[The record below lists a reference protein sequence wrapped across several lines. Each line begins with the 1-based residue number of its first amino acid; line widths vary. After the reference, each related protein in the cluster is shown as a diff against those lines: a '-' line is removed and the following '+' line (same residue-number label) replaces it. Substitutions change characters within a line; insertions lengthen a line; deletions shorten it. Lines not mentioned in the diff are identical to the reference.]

1 MLMHKQ
7 TGAVTLAGCVL
18 LMTAAAQ
25 AQDDLQP
32 AGLAVYTDTAREIY
46 LAAILTPSAALPA
59 DVSSVTGPAAME
71 YRIATRRISSRG
83 LSGTMLLQAELG
95 SGNRAPDTVIDA
107 LGGFKQAIQ
116 GSLLKGDH
124 VQVRLTGDDET
135 VFRLNGT
142 ELTRSSDPQV
152 FQYLLTGWV
161 GDTSSALLRDAL
173 LSGDLDAGVRG
184 QYASLVPSDERTSLV
199 ASWSQE
205 AEIEEE
211 VAVVEE
217 EVEEVVEVVEEKIEA
232 VIAAAPV
239 EKVVAEPVV
248 AAAPAP
254 VATPEPAAVV
264 ESDNLDYIE
273 VELDDREYQL
283 QLAQYVAKVMTKV
296 FSSVVYPRRAISRS
310 LQGKVALVV
319 ELDETGKLI
328 DVSTDA
334 SSGHGILDRAAV
346 KAVKAAA
353 PFPELSLA
361 AREEFASEYG
371 NYQVAVPVTFRLN

>member
-7 TGAVTLAGCVL
+7 TGAATLAGCVL

-59 DVSSVTGPAAME
+59 DMNSVAGPVAME

-107 LGGFKQAIQ
+107 LGGFKQAVQ

-124 VQVRLTGDDET
+124 VQVRLTGDNET

-173 LSGDLDAGVRG
+173 LMGDLDASVRG
-184 QYASLVPSDERTSLV
+184 QYVSLVPSDERTSLV

-211 VAVVEE
+211 IAVVEE
-217 EVEEVVEVVEEKIEA
+217 EVEEVAEVAEEKVEA

-239 EKVVAEPVV
+239 EEVVAEPVV

-254 VATPEPAAVV
+254 VAKPEPVV

-296 FSSVVYPRRAISRS
+296 FSSVVYPRRAVSRS

-328 DVSTDA
+328 DVSTDS